1 MVTTKPVDDTDN
13 TPPTSPLHLQE
24 FHYPG
29 DQETTVSWAQSTDDV
44 DPQGALRY
52 EVYVNGQ
59 LADVVFG
66 KGTSTS
72 YGVPGHNVV
81 EVFAIDAAG
90 NRSEP
95 ATIETEI

>member
-1 MVTTKPVDDTDN
+1 M
-13 TPPTSPLHLQE
+13 
-24 FHYPG
+24 
-29 DQETTVSWAQSTDDV
+29 TVSWAQSTDDV

-66 KGTSTS
+66 KGTSIS
-72 YGVPGHNVV
+72 YGFPGHNVV

-95 ATIETEI
+95 ATIEPEI